1 MQSSVGRGLIYL
13 WIMESKITYDEL
25 STLVNA
31 RYQSLEDSGVQ
42 DIHQKLK
49 IEFNL
54 SISEVWE
61 CLGIKDELDLL
72 DDK

>member
-1 MQSSVGRGLIYL
+1 
-13 WIMESKITYDEL
+13 MESNITYDEL

-31 RYQSLEDSGVQ
+31 RYQSLEDSGGL

-54 SISEVWE
+54 TTSVLKPLTQLSDRLVGCGQGKI
-61 CLGIKDELDLL
+61 
-72 DDK
+72 

>member
-1 MQSSVGRGLIYL
+1 
-13 WIMESKITYDEL
+13 MEFNITYDEL

-49 IEFNL
+49 DEFNL
-54 SISEVWE
+54 TTSEVWE
-61 CLGIKDELDLL
+61 LTGLKDLL
-72 DDK
+72 EFSE

>member
-1 MQSSVGRGLIYL
+1 
-13 WIMESKITYDEL
+13 MEFNITCDQL

-54 SISEVWE
+54 TTTVLWE
-61 CLGIKDELDLL
+61 C
-72 DDK
+72 

>member
-1 MQSSVGRGLIYL
+1 
-13 WIMESKITYDEL
+13 MEFNITYDEL

-42 DIHQKLK
+42 DICQKLK

-54 SISEVWE
+54 TTSEVWE
-61 CLGIKDELDLL
+61 IIGLECDE
-72 DDK
+72 

>member
-1 MQSSVGRGLIYL
+1 MQSSVGRGLRYL
-13 WIMESKITYDEL
+13 KIMEFNITYDEL

-54 SISEVWE
+54 TTSEVWE
-61 CLGIKDELDLL
+61 LTGLKDLL
-72 DDK
+72 EFSE